1 MLEIA
6 KVAILKV
13 DLHHVKIFWD
23 APKLK
28 GDEVMD
34 FIRKNWSRLSLA
46 FLYFIGGV
54 FAIIAWANFGSR
66 ITDGSWLYD
75 FYYISLLISTMVFF
89 FGMVGVTIVKSMQNS
104 KKVVSALY
112 MVVGGIITVL
122 LLVLIIV
129 AGVNDSELASIAGRG
144 AMASFYQ
151 LWVPFIVF
159 GLHPL
164 IKGVTRFIEA
174 EMVPAPVKPA
184 AAPVAETVV
193 AEKKPAAK
201 KAAPK
206 KAAK

>member
-1 MLEIA
+1 
-6 KVAILKV
+6 
-13 DLHHVKIFWD
+13 
-23 APKLK
+23 
-28 GDEVMD
+28 MD

-46 FLYFIGGV
+46 FLYFLGGV
-54 FAIIAWANFGSR
+54 LAIVAWANYGSR
-66 ITDGSWLYD
+66 ITDGTWLSD
-75 FYYISLLISTMVFF
+75 FYNIALLVSTMLFF
-89 FGMVGVTIVKSMQNS
+89 FGMVGVTVVKTMQS

-112 MVVGGIITVL
+112 MIVGGIITL
-122 LLVLIIV
+122 LLIV
-129 AGVNDSELASIAGRG
+129 FVIVDGVNGGEFTALDGLWAR
-144 AMASFYQ
+144 ASFYQ
-151 LWVPFIVF
+151 LWVPFFIF

-174 EMVPAPVKPA
+174 EMVPAQVKPA

>member
-1 MLEIA
+1 
-6 KVAILKV
+6 
-13 DLHHVKIFWD
+13 
-23 APKLK
+23 
-28 GDEVMD
+28 MD

-54 FAIIAWANFGSR
+54 FAIIAWVNFGSR

-75 FYYISLLISTMVFF
+75 FYYIVLLISTMVFF

-104 KKVVSALY
+104 KKLVSALY
-112 MVVGGIITVL
+112 MIVGGIITVL

-151 LWVPFIVF
+151 LWVPFFVF

-174 EMVPAPVKPA
+174 EMVPAQVKPV